1 MLNKFSAYRIMW
13 ILVLFD
19 LPTNTK
25 AERKAA
31 NKFRKDLEADGFNR
45 FQFSI
50 YIRHCSSRENMEV
63 HKVRVRKLIPKDGY
77 VAILAITDK
86 QFADIEVFYC
96 KKPVKGSSEPLQ
108 LELF

>member
-50 YIRHCSSRENMEV
+50 YIRHCSSRDNMEV
-63 HKVRVRKLIPKDGY
+63 HKVRVRKIIPKDGY
-77 VAILAITDK
+77 VAI
-86 QFADIEVFYC
+86 FC
-96 KKPVKGSSEPLQ
+96 NHG
-108 LELF
+108 

>member
-50 YIRHCSSRENMEV
+50 YIRHCSSRDNMEV
-63 HKVRVRKLIPKDGY
+63 HKVRVRKIIPKDGY
-77 VAILAITDK
+77 VAIFAITDK
-86 QFADIEVFYC
+86 QFGEIEVYHMA
-96 KKPVKGSSEPLQ
+96 KEMKEPSEPQQ